1 MRFDLDDAYK
11 YKNRPFHSATPL
23 FHAPNLLLF
32 LNYFSRTVEDGLEI
46 ASSQKLLLAMTCD
59 VFFNSLL
66 IIDIIDFDS
75 PIPSSQYLSPTFV

>member
-32 LNYFSRTVEDGLEI
+32 LNYFSRTVEDGFE
-46 ASSQKLLLAMTCD
+46 KKGMLLSGRMKHSNPESAEKQPS
-59 VFFNSLL
+59 FLL
-66 IIDIIDFDS
+66 QT
-75 PIPSSQYLSPTFV
+75 P

>member
-32 LNYFSRTVEDGLEI
+32 LNYFSRTVEDGSNINSL
-46 ASSQKLLLAMTCD
+46 SSQSYLRRGS
-59 VFFNSLL
+59 VFSWDKIF
-66 IIDIIDFDS
+66 IK
-75 PIPSSQYLSPTFV
+75 TFC

>member
-32 LNYFSRTVEDGLEI
+32 LNYFSRTVEDGLEPLKTFV
-46 ASSQKLLLAMTCD
+46 SRVCRVKRMTCRLKSD
-59 VFFNSLL
+59 YGSSVVRPCSLRKVL
-66 IIDIIDFDS
+66 RVI
-75 PIPSSQYLSPTFV
+75 

>member
-32 LNYFSRTVEDGLEI
+32 LNYFSRTVEDGARINCPLF
-46 ASSQKLLLAMTCD
+46 LL
-59 VFFNSLL
+59 SK
-66 IIDIIDFDS
+66 DI
-75 PIPSSQYLSPTFV
+75 TFVAIPESSSLRMFFDAA